1 MKKYLLS
8 TLADG
13 ICVVLLSVCPILCY
27 ASAFSV
33 KLEASV
39 LIMAAVLFSIVFSL
53 LSAFVK
59 NNLKY
64 ALCMTVIAFVAFLV
78 FVFANERIFA
88 QANYAINKLLELYS
102 VYLPVYSNIKFASYI
117 ANDATGFF
125 VLLSL
130 ILNGLF
136 SFLISRIKSIKIAG
150 LLSIA
155 LLVPCFVLVNTLPD
169 LVPLL
174 IIFTVLFALY
184 FSSQTRQL
192 NYAHSGVITAV
203 CAVILAVLITVLA
216 VINPVANY
224 ERPKWQDNMLNTVQ
238 TLTGMKT
245 YNGSGKISSAL
256 AEVGNSLEPE
266 VDFSNAG
273 ALTQTGKKVMTVTS
287 STDGRI
293 YLKSMAY
300 ANYENNKWS
309 VLTDEQADN
318 YPQDYQSFIM
328 TIMTQYFEEAETVT
342 IDTVN
347 KENVIYTPYYLNYIN
362 NNFSPVCD
370 VFIANTDKATNYT
383 MFVIPYS
390 EENINDFSR
399 IEISGTSKYD
409 DFAQCYL
416 SLPNDTKQAMLEIA
430 ERNNI
435 KDLSK
440 SDISQTVAAVKDFVS
455 HSASYSL
462 NTQKVP
468 DGRDVA
474 EWFLNDAETGYCMHF
489 ANATAVMLRA
499 LGVPA
504 RYVTGYCANVVDG
517 KATVTSDNAHAWVE
531 YFDERIG
538 WIPLDATSS
547 DFVVVQATESI
558 QPTTQ
563 AQTTS
568 PTVQPTTQA
577 QNTKPVKTEVKA
589 KISTPAIIVIIIL
602 LIITLAIL
610 RIILIRYYRKYSFTH
625 KDYKSRVICIYR
637 YLNKLS
643 VHAKVRIPK
652 KIENICTK
660 AKFSTHNISDEE
672 YKIVLNYVLKFRNKT
687 IGKMPIVKKLYCI
700 IILGI

>member
-13 ICVVLLSVCPILCY
+13 ICVLLLSVCPILCY

-33 KLEASV
+33 KFEASV

-102 VYLPVYSNIKFASYI
+102 VYLSVYSNIKFASYV

-150 LLSIA
+150 LLSIV

-216 VINPVANY
+216 VINPVADY

-256 AEVGNSLEPE
+256 AEVGNNVSSE

-273 ALTQTGKKVMTVTS
+273 ALKQTGTKVMTVV
-287 STDGRI
+287 TDLNGRI
-293 YLKSMAY
+293 YLKGMSY

-309 VLTDEQADN
+309 VLTDEQAND
-318 YPQDYQSFIM
+318 YPQDFQAFIM
-328 TIMTQYFEEAETVT
+328 TANYQERSTVT

-347 KENVIYTPYYLNYIN
+347 KESIVYTPYYLASIN
-362 NNFSPVCD
+362 DTFSPVCD
-370 VFIANTDKATNYT
+370 VLVSNSDKTTNYS
-383 MFVIPYS
+383 MSVMPFSESELDNFSIDFSSQVYDYDNFVKNYYLKLPYDTKLAMLKIA
-390 EENINDFSR
+390 EENNLTGVS
-399 IEISGTSKYD
+399 T
-409 DFAQCYL
+409 Q
-416 SLPNDTKQAMLEIA
+416 
-430 ERNNI
+430 NI
-435 KDLSK
+435 P
-440 SDISQTVAAVKDFVS
+440 QAVKQFVS

-489 ANATAVMLRA
+489 ANAAAVMLRA

-504 RYVTGYCANVVDG
+504 RYVTGYCADVVDG
-517 KATVTSDNAHAWVE
+517 KAIVTSDNAHAWVE
-531 YFDERIG
+531 YYDSSIG

-547 DFVVVQATESI
+547 DFEVPQATESV
-558 QPTTQ
+558 QTTTQ

-577 QNTKPVKTEVKA
+577 QTTKPVKTEVKA
-589 KISTPAIIVIIIL
+589 KLSTPAIIVIIIL
-602 LIITLAIL
+602 LIIALEIL

-643 VHAKVRIPK
+643 VHSKVRIPK

-672 YKIVLNYVLKFRNKT
+672 YKIVLNYVLTFRNKT

>member
-13 ICVVLLSVCPILCY
+13 ICVLLLSVCPILCY

-33 KLEASV
+33 KFEASV

-192 NYAHSGVITAV
+192 NYAHSGVITAG

-238 TLTGMKT
+238 ALTGMKT

-256 AEVGNSLEPE
+256 AEVGNNVSSE

-300 ANYENNKWS
+300 ANYEKNKWS

-390 EENINDFSR
+390 DENINDFSR

-547 DFVVVQATESI
+547 DFEVPQATESV
-558 QPTTQ
+558 QTTTQ

-602 LIITLAIL
+602 LIIALEIL
-610 RIILIRYYRKYSFTH
+610 RIIFIRYYRKYSFTH

-643 VHAKVRIPK
+643 VHSKIRIPK

-672 YKIVLNYVLKFRNKT
+672 YKIVLNYVLTFRNKT

>member
-102 VYLPVYSNIKFASYI
+102 VYLSVYSNIKFASYI

-136 SFLISRIKSIKIAG
+136 SFLISRIKSIKIVG

-216 VINPVANY
+216 VINPVADY

-256 AEVGNSLEPE
+256 AEVGNNVSSE

-547 DFVVVQATESI
+547 DFEVPQATESI

-589 KISTPAIIVIIIL
+589 KISTPAIIVMIIL
-602 LIITLAIL
+602 LIIALAIL

-672 YKIVLNYVLKFRNKT
+672 YKIVLNYVLTFRNKT

>member
-33 KLEASV
+33 KFEAPV

-102 VYLPVYSNIKFASYI
+102 VYLSVYSNIKFASYI

-216 VINPVANY
+216 VINPVADY

-256 AEVGNSLEPE
+256 AEVGNNVSSE

-273 ALTQTGKKVMTVTS
+273 ALKQTGTKVMTVV
-287 STDGRI
+287 TDLNGRI
-293 YLKSMAY
+293 YLKGMSY

-309 VLTDEQADN
+309 VLTDEQAND
-318 YPQDYQSFIM
+318 YPQDFQAFIM
-328 TIMTQYFEEAETVT
+328 TANYQERSTVT

-347 KENVIYTPYYLNYIN
+347 KESIVYTPYYLASIN
-362 NNFSPVCD
+362 DTFSPVCD
-370 VFIANTDKATNYT
+370 VLVSNSDKATNYS
-383 MFVIPYS
+383 MSVMPFSESELDNFSMDFSSQVYDYDNFVKSYYLKLPYDTKLAMLKIA
-390 EENINDFSR
+390 EENNLTGVS
-399 IEISGTSKYD
+399 T
-409 DFAQCYL
+409 Q
-416 SLPNDTKQAMLEIA
+416 
-430 ERNNI
+430 NI
-435 KDLSK
+435 P
-440 SDISQTVAAVKDFVS
+440 QAVKQFVS

-489 ANATAVMLRA
+489 ANAAAVMLRA

-504 RYVTGYCANVVDG
+504 RYVTGYCADVVDG
-517 KATVTSDNAHAWVE
+517 KAIVTSDNAHAWVE
-531 YFDERIG
+531 YYDSSIG

-577 QNTKPVKTEVKA
+577 QTTKPVKTEVKA

-602 LIITLAIL
+602 LIIALEIL

-643 VHAKVRIPK
+643 VHSKVRIPK

-672 YKIVLNYVLKFRNKT
+672 YKIVLNYVLTFRNKT

>member
-33 KLEASV
+33 KLEVSV

-78 FVFANERIFA
+78 FVFANEHIFA
-88 QANYAINKLLELYS
+88 QANYAINKLLEQYS
-102 VYLPVYSNIKFASYI
+102 VYLSVYSNIKFASYI

-150 LLSIA
+150 LLSIV

-192 NYAHSGVITAV
+192 NYAHSGVITAI

-216 VINPVANY
+216 VINPVADY

-256 AEVGNSLEPE
+256 AEVGNNVSSE

-273 ALTQTGKKVMTVTS
+273 ALKQTGTKVMTVV
-287 STDGRI
+287 TDLNGRI
-293 YLKSMAY
+293 YLKGMSY

-309 VLTDEQADN
+309 VLTDEQAND
-318 YPQDYQSFIM
+318 YPQDFQAFIM
-328 TIMTQYFEEAETVT
+328 TANYQERSTVT

-347 KENVIYTPYYLNYIN
+347 KESIVYTPYYLASIN
-362 NNFSPVCD
+362 DTFSPVCD
-370 VFIANTDKATNYT
+370 VLVSNSDKATNYS
-383 MFVIPYS
+383 MSVMPFSESELDNFSMDFSSLVYDYDNFVKSYYLKLPYDTKLAMLKIA
-390 EENINDFSR
+390 EENNLTGVS
-399 IEISGTSKYD
+399 T
-409 DFAQCYL
+409 Q
-416 SLPNDTKQAMLEIA
+416 
-430 ERNNI
+430 NI
-435 KDLSK
+435 P
-440 SDISQTVAAVKDFVS
+440 QAVKQFVS

-489 ANATAVMLRA
+489 ANAAAVMLRA

-504 RYVTGYCANVVDG
+504 RYVTGYCADVVDG
-517 KATVTSDNAHAWVE
+517 KAIVTSDNAHAWVE
-531 YFDERIG
+531 YYDSSIG

-547 DFVVVQATESI
+547 DFEVPQATESV
-558 QPTTQ
+558 QTTTQ

-577 QNTKPVKTEVKA
+577 QTTKPVKTEVKA

-602 LIITLAIL
+602 LIIALAIL

-643 VHAKVRIPK
+643 VHSKVRIPK

-660 AKFSTHNISDEE
+660 AKFSAHNISDEE
-672 YKIVLNYVLKFRNKT
+672 YKIVLNYVLTFRNKT

>member
-33 KLEASV
+33 KLESSV

-59 NNLKY
+59 SNLKY

-78 FVFANERIFA
+78 FVFANESIFA
-88 QANYAINKLLELYS
+88 QANYAINKLLEQYS
-102 VYLPVYSNIKFASYI
+102 VYLSVYSNIKFASYI

-216 VINPVANY
+216 VINPVADY

-256 AEVGNSLEPE
+256 AEVGNNVSSE

-273 ALTQTGKKVMTVTS
+273 ALKQTGTKVMTVV
-287 STDGRI
+287 TDLNGRI
-293 YLKSMAY
+293 YLKGMSY

-309 VLTDEQADN
+309 VLTDEQAND
-318 YPQDYQSFIM
+318 YPQDFQAFIM
-328 TIMTQYFEEAETVT
+328 TANYQERSTVT

-347 KENVIYTPYYLNYIN
+347 KESIVYTPYYLASIN
-362 NNFSPVCD
+362 DTFSPVCD
-370 VFIANTDKATNYT
+370 VLVSNSDKTTNYS
-383 MFVIPYS
+383 MSVMPFSESELDNFSMDFSSQVYDYDNFVKSYYLKLPYDTKLAMLKIA
-390 EENINDFSR
+390 EENNLTGVS
-399 IEISGTSKYD
+399 T
-409 DFAQCYL
+409 Q
-416 SLPNDTKQAMLEIA
+416 
-430 ERNNI
+430 NI
-435 KDLSK
+435 P
-440 SDISQTVAAVKDFVS
+440 QAVKQFVS

-489 ANATAVMLRA
+489 ANAAAVMLRA

-504 RYVTGYCANVVDG
+504 RYVTGYCADVVDG
-517 KATVTSDNAHAWVE
+517 KAIVTSDNAHAWVE
-531 YFDERIG
+531 YYDSSIG

-589 KISTPAIIVIIIL
+589 KISTPAIVVIIIL
-602 LIITLAIL
+602 LIIALAIL

-625 KDYKSRVICIYR
+625 NDYKSRVICIYR

-643 VHAKVRIPK
+643 VHSKVRIPK

-660 AKFSTHNISDEE
+660 AKFSTHNISDKE
-672 YKIVLNYVLKFRNKT
+672 YKIVLNYVLTFRNKT

>member
-88 QANYAINKLLELYS
+88 QANYAINKLLEQYS
-102 VYLPVYSNIKFASYI
+102 VYLSVYSNIKFASYI
-117 ANDATGFF
+117 ANNATGFF

-216 VINPVANY
+216 VINPVADY

-256 AEVGNSLEPE
+256 AEAGNNVSSE

-273 ALTQTGKKVMTVTS
+273 ALKQTGTKVMTVV
-287 STDGRI
+287 TDLNGRI
-293 YLKSMAY
+293 YLKGMSY

-309 VLTDEQADN
+309 VLTDEQAND
-318 YPQDYQSFIM
+318 YPQDFQAFIM
-328 TIMTQYFEEAETVT
+328 TANYQERSTVT

-347 KENVIYTPYYLNYIN
+347 KESIVYTPYYLASIN
-362 NNFSPVCD
+362 DTFSPVCD
-370 VFIANTDKATNYT
+370 VLVSNSDKATNYS
-383 MFVIPYS
+383 MSVMPFSESELDNFSMDFSSQVYDYDNFVKSYYLKLPYDTKLAMLKIA
-390 EENINDFSR
+390 EENNLTG
-399 IEISGTSKYD
+399 IST
-409 DFAQCYL
+409 Q
-416 SLPNDTKQAMLEIA
+416 
-430 ERNNI
+430 NI
-435 KDLSK
+435 P
-440 SDISQTVAAVKDFVS
+440 QAVKQFVS

-489 ANATAVMLRA
+489 ANAAAVMLRA

-504 RYVTGYCANVVDG
+504 RYVTGYCADVVDG
-517 KATVTSDNAHAWVE
+517 KAIVTSDNAHAWVE
-531 YFDERIG
+531 YYDSSIG

-547 DFVVVQATESI
+547 DFEVPQATESV
-558 QPTTQ
+558 QTTTQ

-577 QNTKPVKTEVKA
+577 QTTKPVKTEVKA

-602 LIITLAIL
+602 LIIALAIL

-643 VHAKVRIPK
+643 VHSKVRIPK

-660 AKFSTHNISDEE
+660 AKFSTHNISDGE
-672 YKIVLNYVLKFRNKT
+672 YKIVLNYVLTFRNKT

>member
-203 CAVILAVLITVLA
+203 YAIILAVLITVLA
-216 VINPVANY
+216 VINPVADY

-256 AEVGNSLEPE
+256 AEAGNNVSSE

-273 ALTQTGKKVMTVTS
+273 ALKQTGTKVMTVV
-287 STDGRI
+287 TDLNGRI
-293 YLKSMAY
+293 YLKGMSY

-309 VLTDEQADN
+309 VLTDEQAND
-318 YPQDYQSFIM
+318 YPQDFQAFIM
-328 TIMTQYFEEAETVT
+328 TANYQERSTVT

-347 KENVIYTPYYLNYIN
+347 KESIVYTPYYLASIN
-362 NNFSPVCD
+362 DTFSPVCD
-370 VFIANTDKATNYT
+370 VLVSNSDKATNYS
-383 MFVIPYS
+383 MSVMPYS
-390 EENINDFSR
+390 ESELDNFSMDFS
-399 IEISGTSKYD
+399 SQVYD
-409 DFAQCYL
+409 YDNFVKSYYL
-416 SLPNDTKQAMLEIA
+416 KLPYDTKLAMLKIA
-430 ERNNI
+430 EENNLTGVSTQNI
-435 KDLSK
+435 P
-440 SDISQTVAAVKDFVS
+440 QAVKQFVS

-489 ANATAVMLRA
+489 ANAAAVMLRA

-504 RYVTGYCANVVDG
+504 RYVTGYCADVVDG
-517 KATVTSDNAHAWVE
+517 KAIVTSDNAHAWVE
-531 YFDERIG
+531 YYDSSIG

-577 QNTKPVKTEVKA
+577 QTTKPVKTEVKA

-602 LIITLAIL
+602 LIIALAIL

-643 VHAKVRIPK
+643 VHSKVRIPK

-660 AKFSTHNISDEE
+660 AKFSTRNISDEE
-672 YKIVLNYVLKFRNKT
+672 YKIVLNYVLTFRNKT
-687 IGKMPIVKKLYCI
+687 IGKMPIIKKLYCI

>member
-192 NYAHSGVITAV
+192 NYTHSGVITAV

-256 AEVGNSLEPE
+256 AEVGNNVSSE

-273 ALTQTGKKVMTVTS
+273 ALKQTGTKVMTVV
-287 STDGRI
+287 TDLNGRI
-293 YLKSMAY
+293 YLKGMSY

-309 VLTDEQADN
+309 VLTDEQAND
-318 YPQDYQSFIM
+318 YPQDFQAFIM
-328 TIMTQYFEEAETVT
+328 TANYQERSTVT

-347 KENVIYTPYYLNYIN
+347 KESIVYTPYYLASIN
-362 NNFSPVCD
+362 DTFSPVCD
-370 VFIANTDKATNYT
+370 VLVSNSDKATNYS
-383 MFVIPYS
+383 MSVMPYS
-390 EENINDFSR
+390 ESELDNFSMDFS
-399 IEISGTSKYD
+399 SQVYD
-409 DFAQCYL
+409 YDNFVKNYYL
-416 SLPNDTKQAMLEIA
+416 KLPYDTKLAMLKIA
-430 ERNNI
+430 EENNLTGVSTQNI
-435 KDLSK
+435 P
-440 SDISQTVAAVKDFVS
+440 QAVKQFVS

-489 ANATAVMLRA
+489 ANAAAVMLRA

-504 RYVTGYCANVVDG
+504 RYVTGYCADVVDG
-517 KATVTSDNAHAWVE
+517 KAIVTSDNAHAWVE
-531 YFDERIG
+531 YYDSSIG

-602 LIITLAIL
+602 LIIALEIL
-610 RIILIRYYRKYSFTH
+610 RIIFIRYYRKYSFTH

-643 VHAKVRIPK
+643 VHSKVRIPK

-672 YKIVLNYVLKFRNKT
+672 YKIVLNYVLTFRNKT

>member
-39 LIMAAVLFSIVFSL
+39 LIMAAVLFSMVFSL

-102 VYLPVYSNIKFASYI
+102 VYLSVYSNIKFASYI

-216 VINPVANY
+216 VINPVADY

-256 AEVGNSLEPE
+256 AEVGNNVSSE

-273 ALTQTGKKVMTVTS
+273 ALKQTGTKVMTVV
-287 STDGRI
+287 TDLNGRI
-293 YLKSMAY
+293 YLKGMSY

-309 VLTDEQADN
+309 VLTDEQAND
-318 YPQDYQSFIM
+318 YPQDFQAFIM
-328 TIMTQYFEEAETVT
+328 TANYQERSTVT

-347 KENVIYTPYYLNYIN
+347 KESIVYTPYYLASIN
-362 NNFSPVCD
+362 DTFSPVCD
-370 VFIANTDKATNYT
+370 VLVSNSDKATNYS
-383 MFVIPYS
+383 MSVMPFSESELDNFSMDFSSLVYDYDNFVKSYYLKLPYDTKLAMLKIA
-390 EENINDFSR
+390 EENNLTGVS
-399 IEISGTSKYD
+399 T
-409 DFAQCYL
+409 Q
-416 SLPNDTKQAMLEIA
+416 
-430 ERNNI
+430 NI
-435 KDLSK
+435 P
-440 SDISQTVAAVKDFVS
+440 QAVKQFVS

-489 ANATAVMLRA
+489 ANAAAVMLRA

-504 RYVTGYCANVVDG
+504 RYVTGYCADVVDG
-517 KATVTSDNAHAWVE
+517 KAIVTSDNAHAWVE
-531 YFDERIG
+531 YYDSSIG

-563 AQTTS
+563 SQTTS

-602 LIITLAIL
+602 LIIALEIL

-643 VHAKVRIPK
+643 VHSKVRIPK

-672 YKIVLNYVLKFRNKT
+672 YKIVLNYVLTFRNKT
-687 IGKMPIVKKLYCI
+687 IGKMPILKKIYAL
-700 IILGI
+700 IILGL

>member
-78 FVFANERIFA
+78 FVFANESIFA

-102 VYLPVYSNIKFASYI
+102 VYLSVYSNIKFASYI
-117 ANDATGFF
+117 ANNATGFF

-216 VINPVANY
+216 VINPVADY

-256 AEVGNSLEPE
+256 AEVGNNVSSE

-309 VLTDEQADN
+309 VLTDEQAND
-318 YPQDYQSFIM
+318 YPQDFQAFIM
-328 TIMTQYFEEAETVT
+328 TANYQERSTVT

-347 KENVIYTPYYLNYIN
+347 KESIVYTPYYLASIN
-362 NNFSPVCD
+362 DTFSPVCD
-370 VFIANTDKATNYT
+370 VLVSNSDKATNYS
-383 MFVIPYS
+383 MSVMPFSESELDNFSMDFSSQVYDYDNFVKNYYLKLPYDTKLAMLKIA
-390 EENINDFSR
+390 EENNLTGVS
-399 IEISGTSKYD
+399 T
-409 DFAQCYL
+409 Q
-416 SLPNDTKQAMLEIA
+416 
-430 ERNNI
+430 NI
-435 KDLSK
+435 P
-440 SDISQTVAAVKDFVS
+440 QAVKQFVS

-489 ANATAVMLRA
+489 ANAAAVMLRA

-547 DFVVVQATESI
+547 DFEVPQATESV
-558 QPTTQ
+558 QTTTQ

-602 LIITLAIL
+602 LIIALAIL

-643 VHAKVRIPK
+643 VHAKVKIPK

-672 YKIVLNYVLKFRNKT
+672 YKIVLNYVLTFRNKT

>member
-59 NNLKY
+59 SNLKY

-78 FVFANERIFA
+78 FVFANEHIFA

-102 VYLPVYSNIKFASYI
+102 VYLSVYSNIKFASYI
-117 ANDATGFF
+117 ANNATGFF

-216 VINPVANY
+216 VINPVADY
-224 ERPKWQDNMLNTVQ
+224 ERPKWQDNMLNAVQ

-256 AEVGNSLEPE
+256 AEVGNNVSSE

-504 RYVTGYCANVVDG
+504 KYVTGYCANVVDG

-547 DFVVVQATESI
+547 DFEVPQATESV
-558 QPTTQ
+558 QTTTQ

-602 LIITLAIL
+602 LIIALAIL
-610 RIILIRYYRKYSFTH
+610 RIIFIRYYRKYSFTN

-643 VHAKVRIPK
+643 VHSKVRIPK

-660 AKFSTHNISDEE
+660 AKFSPHNISDEE
-672 YKIVLNYVLKFRNKT
+672 YKIVLNYVLTFRNKT

>member
-78 FVFANERIFA
+78 FVFANESIFA

-102 VYLPVYSNIKFASYI
+102 VYLSVYSNIKFASYI

-256 AEVGNSLEPE
+256 AEVGNNVSSE

-309 VLTDEQADN
+309 VLTDEQAND
-318 YPQDYQSFIM
+318 YPQDFQAFIM
-328 TIMTQYFEEAETVT
+328 TANYQERSTVT

-347 KENVIYTPYYLNYIN
+347 KESIVYTPYYLASIN
-362 NNFSPVCD
+362 DTFSPVCD
-370 VFIANTDKATNYT
+370 VLVSNSDKATNYS
-383 MFVIPYS
+383 MSVMPYS
-390 EENINDFSR
+390 ESELDNFSMAF
-399 IEISGTSKYD
+399 SSPVYD
-409 DFAQCYL
+409 YDNFVKSYYL
-416 SLPNDTKQAMLEIA
+416 KLPYDTKLAMLKIA
-430 ERNNI
+430 EENNLTGVSTQNI
-435 KDLSK
+435 P
-440 SDISQTVAAVKDFVS
+440 QAVKQFVS

-489 ANATAVMLRA
+489 ANAAAVMLRA

-547 DFVVVQATESI
+547 DFEVPQATESI

-602 LIITLAIL
+602 LIIALAIL

-672 YKIVLNYVLKFRNKT
+672 YKIVLNYVLTFRNKT

>member
-13 ICVVLLSVCPILCY
+13 ICAFLLSVCPILCY

-78 FVFANERIFA
+78 FVFANEHIFA
-88 QANYAINKLLELYS
+88 QANYAINKLLEQYS
-102 VYLPVYSNIKFASYI
+102 VYLSVYSNIKFASYI
-117 ANDATGFF
+117 ANNATGFF

-192 NYAHSGVITAV
+192 SYAHSGVITAV

-216 VINPVANY
+216 VINPVADY

-256 AEVGNSLEPE
+256 AEVGNNVSSE

-273 ALTQTGKKVMTVTS
+273 ALKQTGTKVMTVV
-287 STDGRI
+287 TDLNGRI
-293 YLKSMAY
+293 YLKGMSY

-309 VLTDEQADN
+309 VLTDEQAND
-318 YPQDYQSFIM
+318 YPQDFQAFIM
-328 TIMTQYFEEAETVT
+328 TANYQERSTVT

-347 KENVIYTPYYLNYIN
+347 KESIVYTPYYLASIN
-362 NNFSPVCD
+362 DTFSPVCD
-370 VFIANTDKATNYT
+370 VLVSNSDKATNYS
-383 MFVIPYS
+383 MSVMPYS
-390 EENINDFSR
+390 ESELDNFSMDFS
-399 IEISGTSKYD
+399 SPVYD
-409 DFAQCYL
+409 YDNFVKNYYL
-416 SLPNDTKQAMLEIA
+416 KLPYDTKLAMLKIA
-430 ERNNI
+430 EENNLTGVSTQNI
-435 KDLSK
+435 P
-440 SDISQTVAAVKDFVS
+440 QAVKQFVS

-489 ANATAVMLRA
+489 ANAAAVMLRA

-504 RYVTGYCANVVDG
+504 RYVTGYCADVVDG
-517 KATVTSDNAHAWVE
+517 KAIVTSDNAHAWVE
-531 YFDERIG
+531 YYDSSIG

-563 AQTTS
+563 SQTTS

-589 KISTPAIIVIIIL
+589 KISTPVVWLIIIIL
-602 LIITLAIL
+602 IIALAAI
-610 RIILIRYYRKYSFTH
+610 RIILIRILRKRSFTH
-625 KDYKSRVICIYR
+625 KNYKSRTICIYR
-637 YLNKLS
+637 YLSKISALANWKLPS
-643 VHAKVRIPK
+643 RIE
-652 KIENICTK
+652 KIGTK
-660 AKFSTHNISDEE
+660 ARYSNHNITKEE
-672 YKIVLNYVLKFRNKT
+672 YITIFNYVTVFRKGT
-687 IGKMPIVKKLYCI
+687 LRKMPILKKIYAL
-700 IILGI
+700 IILGL

>member
-33 KLEASV
+33 KLESSV

-59 NNLKY
+59 SNLKY

-102 VYLPVYSNIKFASYI
+102 VYLSVYSNIKFASYI

-216 VINPVANY
+216 VINPVADY

-256 AEVGNSLEPE
+256 AEVGNNVSSE

-273 ALTQTGKKVMTVTS
+273 ALKQTGTKVMTVTS

-362 NNFSPVCD
+362 NNFFACMRCVHSKHRQGNKLHYVCYT
-370 VFIANTDKATNYT
+370 VF
-383 MFVIPYS
+383 
-390 EENINDFSR
+390 R
-399 IEISGTSKYD
+399 
-409 DFAQCYL
+409 
-416 SLPNDTKQAMLEIA
+416 
-430 ERNNI
+430 
-435 KDLSK
+435 
-440 SDISQTVAAVKDFVS
+440 
-455 HSASYSL
+455 
-462 NTQKVP
+462 
-468 DGRDVA
+468 
-474 EWFLNDAETGYCMHF
+474 
-489 ANATAVMLRA
+489 
-499 LGVPA
+499 
-504 RYVTGYCANVVDG
+504 
-517 KATVTSDNAHAWVE
+517 
-531 YFDERIG
+531 
-538 WIPLDATSS
+538 
-547 DFVVVQATESI
+547 
-558 QPTTQ
+558 
-563 AQTTS
+563 
-568 PTVQPTTQA
+568 
-577 QNTKPVKTEVKA
+577 
-589 KISTPAIIVIIIL
+589 
-602 LIITLAIL
+602 
-610 RIILIRYYRKYSFTH
+610 RKY
-625 KDYKSRVICIYR
+625 
-637 YLNKLS
+637 
-643 VHAKVRIPK
+643 
-652 KIENICTK
+652 
-660 AKFSTHNISDEE
+660 
-672 YKIVLNYVLKFRNKT
+672 
-687 IGKMPIVKKLYCI
+687 
-700 IILGI
+700 

>member
-33 KLEASV
+33 KLDSSV
-39 LIMAAVLFSIVFSL
+39 LIMAAVLFSMVFSL

-88 QANYAINKLLELYS
+88 QANYAINKLLEQYS
-102 VYLPVYSNIKFASYI
+102 VYLSVYSNIKFASYI

-216 VINPVANY
+216 VINPVADY
-224 ERPKWQDNMLNTVQ
+224 ERPKWQDSMLNTVQ

-256 AEVGNSLEPE
+256 AEVGNNVSSE

-273 ALTQTGKKVMTVTS
+273 ALKQTGTKVMTVV
-287 STDGRI
+287 TDLNGRI
-293 YLKSMAY
+293 YLKGMSY

-309 VLTDEQADN
+309 VLTDEQAND
-318 YPQDYQSFIM
+318 YPQDFQAFIM
-328 TIMTQYFEEAETVT
+328 TANYQERSTVT

-347 KENVIYTPYYLNYIN
+347 KESIVYTPYYLASIN
-362 NNFSPVCD
+362 DTFSPVCD
-370 VFIANTDKATNYT
+370 VLVSNSDKATNYS
-383 MFVIPYS
+383 MSVMPYS
-390 EENINDFSR
+390 ESELDNFSMDFS
-399 IEISGTSKYD
+399 SQVYD
-409 DFAQCYL
+409 YDNFVKNYYL
-416 SLPNDTKQAMLEIA
+416 KLPYDTKLAMLKIA
-430 ERNNI
+430 EENNLTGVSTQNI
-435 KDLSK
+435 P
-440 SDISQTVAAVKDFVS
+440 QAVKQFVS

-489 ANATAVMLRA
+489 ANAAAVMLRA

-504 RYVTGYCANVVDG
+504 RYVTGYCADVVDG
-517 KATVTSDNAHAWVE
+517 KAIVTSDNAHAWVE
-531 YFDERIG
+531 YYDSSIG

-577 QNTKPVKTEVKA
+577 QTTKPVKTEVKA

-602 LIITLAIL
+602 LIIALAIL

-625 KDYKSRVICIYR
+625 NDYKSRVICIYR

-643 VHAKVRIPK
+643 VHSKVRIPK

-672 YKIVLNYVLKFRNKT
+672 YKIVLNYVLTFRNKT

-700 IILGI
+700 IILCI

>member
-102 VYLPVYSNIKFASYI
+102 VYLSVYSNIKFASYI

-216 VINPVANY
+216 VINPVADY

-256 AEVGNSLEPE
+256 AEVGNNVSSE

-273 ALTQTGKKVMTVTS
+273 ALKQTGTKVMTVV
-287 STDGRI
+287 TDLNGRI
-293 YLKSMAY
+293 YLKGMSY

-309 VLTDEQADN
+309 VLTDEQAND
-318 YPQDYQSFIM
+318 YPQDFQAFIM
-328 TIMTQYFEEAETVT
+328 TANYQERSTVT

-347 KENVIYTPYYLNYIN
+347 KESIVYTPYYLASIN
-362 NNFSPVCD
+362 DTFSPVCD
-370 VFIANTDKATNYT
+370 VLVSNSDKATNYS
-383 MFVIPYS
+383 MSVMPYS
-390 EENINDFSR
+390 ESELDNFSMDFS
-399 IEISGTSKYD
+399 SQVYD
-409 DFAQCYL
+409 YDNFVKNYYL
-416 SLPNDTKQAMLEIA
+416 KLPYDTKLAMLKIA
-430 ERNNI
+430 EENNLTGVSTQNI
-435 KDLSK
+435 P
-440 SDISQTVAAVKDFVS
+440 QAVKQFVS
-455 HSASYSL
+455 QSASYSL

-489 ANATAVMLRA
+489 ANAAAVMLRA

-504 RYVTGYCANVVDG
+504 RYVTGYCADVVDG
-517 KATVTSDNAHAWVE
+517 KAIVTSDNAHAWVE
-531 YFDERIG
+531 YYDSSIG

-602 LIITLAIL
+602 LIIALEIL
-610 RIILIRYYRKYSFTH
+610 RIIFIRYYRKYSFTH

-643 VHAKVRIPK
+643 VHSKVRIPK

-672 YKIVLNYVLKFRNKT
+672 YKIVLNYVLTFRNKT

>member
-13 ICVVLLSVCPILCY
+13 ICVLLLSVCPILCY

-39 LIMAAVLFSIVFSL
+39 LIMAAVLFSMVFSL

-88 QANYAINKLLELYS
+88 QANYAINKLLEQYS
-102 VYLPVYSNIKFASYI
+102 VYLSVYSNIKFASYI

-125 VLLSL
+125 VLVSL

-216 VINPVANY
+216 VINPIADY

-256 AEVGNSLEPE
+256 AEVGNNVSSE

-273 ALTQTGKKVMTVTS
+273 ALKQTGTKVMTVV
-287 STDGRI
+287 TDLNGRI
-293 YLKSMAY
+293 YLKGMSY

-309 VLTDEQADN
+309 VLTDEQAND
-318 YPQDYQSFIM
+318 YPQDFQAFIM
-328 TIMTQYFEEAETVT
+328 TANYQERSTVT

-347 KENVIYTPYYLNYIN
+347 KESIVYTPYYLASIN
-362 NNFSPVCD
+362 DTFSPVCD
-370 VFIANTDKATNYT
+370 VLVSNSDKATNYS
-383 MFVIPYS
+383 MSVMPFSESELDNFSMDFSSLVYDYDNFVKSYYLKLPYDTKLAMLKIA
-390 EENINDFSR
+390 EENNLTGVS
-399 IEISGTSKYD
+399 T
-409 DFAQCYL
+409 Q
-416 SLPNDTKQAMLEIA
+416 
-430 ERNNI
+430 NI
-435 KDLSK
+435 P
-440 SDISQTVAAVKDFVS
+440 QAVKQFVS

-489 ANATAVMLRA
+489 ANAAAVMLRA

-504 RYVTGYCANVVDG
+504 RYVTGYCADVVDG
-517 KATVTSDNAHAWVE
+517 KAIVTSDNAHAWVE
-531 YFDERIG
+531 YYDSSIG

-547 DFVVVQATESI
+547 DFEVPQATESV
-558 QPTTQ
+558 QTTTQ

-577 QNTKPVKTEVKA
+577 QTTKPVKTEVKA

-602 LIITLAIL
+602 LIIALEIL
-610 RIILIRYYRKYSFTH
+610 RIIFIRYYRKYSFTH

-643 VHAKVRIPK
+643 VHSKVRIPK

-660 AKFSTHNISDEE
+660 AKFSTHSISDEE
-672 YKIVLNYVLKFRNKT
+672 YKIVLNYVLTFRNKT

>member
-88 QANYAINKLLELYS
+88 QANYAINKLLEQYS
-102 VYLPVYSNIKFASYI
+102 VYLSVYSNIKFASYI

-216 VINPVANY
+216 VINPVADY

-256 AEVGNSLEPE
+256 AEVGNNVSSE

-273 ALTQTGKKVMTVTS
+273 ALKQTGTKVMTVV
-287 STDGRI
+287 TDLNGRI
-293 YLKSMAY
+293 YLKGMSY

-309 VLTDEQADN
+309 VLTDEQAND
-318 YPQDYQSFIM
+318 YPQDFQAFIM
-328 TIMTQYFEEAETVT
+328 TANYQERSTVT

-347 KENVIYTPYYLNYIN
+347 KESIVYTPYYLASIN
-362 NNFSPVCD
+362 DTFSPVCD
-370 VFIANTDKATNYT
+370 VLVSNSDKATNYS
-383 MFVIPYS
+383 MSVMPYS
-390 EENINDFSR
+390 ESELDNFSMDFS
-399 IEISGTSKYD
+399 SQVYD
-409 DFAQCYL
+409 YDNFVKSYYL
-416 SLPNDTKQAMLEIA
+416 KLPYDTKLAMLKIA
-430 ERNNI
+430 EENNLTGVSTQNI
-435 KDLSK
+435 P
-440 SDISQTVAAVKDFVS
+440 QAVKQFVS

-474 EWFLNDAETGYCMHF
+474 EWFLNNAETGYCMHF
-489 ANATAVMLRA
+489 ANAAAVMLRA

-504 RYVTGYCANVVDG
+504 RYVTGYCADVVDG
-517 KATVTSDNAHAWVE
+517 KAIVTSDNAHAWVE
-531 YFDERIG
+531 YYDSSIG

-547 DFVVVQATESI
+547 DFEVPQATESV
-558 QPTTQ
+558 QTTTQ

-577 QNTKPVKTEVKA
+577 QTTKPVKTEVKA

-602 LIITLAIL
+602 LIIALEIL
-610 RIILIRYYRKYSFTH
+610 RIIFIRYYRKYSFTH
-625 KDYKSRVICIYR
+625 NDYKSRVICIYR

-643 VHAKVRIPK
+643 VHSKVRIPK

-672 YKIVLNYVLKFRNKT
+672 YKIVLNYVLTFRNKT

-700 IILGI
+700 IILCI

>member
-13 ICVVLLSVCPILCY
+13 ICAVLLSVCPILCY

-59 NNLKY
+59 SNLKY

-78 FVFANERIFA
+78 FVFANEHIFA
-88 QANYAINKLLELYS
+88 QANYAINKLLEQYS
-102 VYLPVYSNIKFASYI
+102 VYLSVYSNIKFASYI
-117 ANDATGFF
+117 ANNATGFF

-203 CAVILAVLITVLA
+203 CAVILAVLITVSA
-216 VINPVANY
+216 VINPVADY

-256 AEVGNSLEPE
+256 AEAGNNVSSE

-273 ALTQTGKKVMTVTS
+273 ALKQTGTKVMTVV
-287 STDGRI
+287 TDLNGRI
-293 YLKSMAY
+293 YLKGMSY

-309 VLTDEQADN
+309 VLTDEQAND
-318 YPQDYQSFIM
+318 YPQDFQAFIM
-328 TIMTQYFEEAETVT
+328 TANYQERSTVT

-347 KENVIYTPYYLNYIN
+347 KESIVYTPYYLASIN
-362 NNFSPVCD
+362 DTFSPVCD
-370 VFIANTDKATNYT
+370 VLVSNSDKATNYS
-383 MFVIPYS
+383 MSIMPYS
-390 EENINDFSR
+390 ESELDNFSMDFS
-399 IEISGTSKYD
+399 SQVYD
-409 DFAQCYL
+409 YDNFVKNYYL
-416 SLPNDTKQAMLEIA
+416 KLPYDTKLAMLKIA
-430 ERNNI
+430 EENNLTGVSTQNI
-435 KDLSK
+435 P
-440 SDISQTVAAVKDFVS
+440 QAVKQFVS

-489 ANATAVMLRA
+489 ANAAAVMLRA

-504 RYVTGYCANVVDG
+504 RYVTGYCADVVDG
-517 KATVTSDNAHAWVE
+517 KAIVTSDNAHAWVE
-531 YFDERIG
+531 YYDSSIG

-547 DFVVVQATESI
+547 DFEVPQATESV
-558 QPTTQ
+558 QTTTQ

-602 LIITLAIL
+602 LIIALAIL
-610 RIILIRYYRKYSFTH
+610 RIIFIRYYRKYSFTH

-643 VHAKVRIPK
+643 VHSKIRIPK

-660 AKFSTHNISDEE
+660 AKFSTHNISDKE
-672 YKIVLNYVLKFRNKT
+672 YKIVLNYVLTFRNKT

>member
-33 KLEASV
+33 KLEVSV

-78 FVFANERIFA
+78 FVFANEHIFA
-88 QANYAINKLLELYS
+88 QANYAINKLLEQYS
-102 VYLPVYSNIKFASYI
+102 VYLSVYSNIKFASYI

-125 VLLSL
+125 VLVSL

-203 CAVILAVLITVLA
+203 YAVILAVLITVLA
-216 VINPVANY
+216 VINPIADY

-256 AEVGNSLEPE
+256 AEVGNNVSSE

-273 ALTQTGKKVMTVTS
+273 ALKQTGTKVMTVV
-287 STDGRI
+287 TDLNGRI
-293 YLKSMAY
+293 YLKGMSY

-309 VLTDEQADN
+309 VLTDEQAND
-318 YPQDYQSFIM
+318 YPQDFQAFIM
-328 TIMTQYFEEAETVT
+328 TANYQERSTVT

-347 KENVIYTPYYLNYIN
+347 KESIVYTPYYLASIN
-362 NNFSPVCD
+362 DTFSPVCD
-370 VFIANTDKATNYT
+370 VLVSNSDKATNYS
-383 MFVIPYS
+383 MSVMPFSESELDNFSIDFSSQVYDYDNFVKSYYLKLPYDTKLAMLKIA
-390 EENINDFSR
+390 EENNLTGVS
-399 IEISGTSKYD
+399 T
-409 DFAQCYL
+409 Q
-416 SLPNDTKQAMLEIA
+416 
-430 ERNNI
+430 NI
-435 KDLSK
+435 P
-440 SDISQTVAAVKDFVS
+440 QAVKQFVS

-489 ANATAVMLRA
+489 ANAAAVMLRA

-504 RYVTGYCANVVDG
+504 RYVTGYCADVVDG
-517 KATVTSDNAHAWVE
+517 KAIVTSDNAHAWVE
-531 YFDERIG
+531 YYDSSIG

-547 DFVVVQATESI
+547 DFEVPQATESV
-558 QPTTQ
+558 QTTTQ

-577 QNTKPVKTEVKA
+577 QTTKPVKTEVKA

-602 LIITLAIL
+602 LIIALEIL

-643 VHAKVRIPK
+643 VHSKVRIPK

-672 YKIVLNYVLKFRNKT
+672 YKIVLNYVLTFRNKT

>member
-1 MKKYLLS
+1 MKNYLFS

-33 KLEASV
+33 KLEVSV

-102 VYLPVYSNIKFASYI
+102 VYLSVYSNIKFASYI

-216 VINPVANY
+216 VINPVADY

-238 TLTGMKT
+238 TITGMKT

-256 AEVGNSLEPE
+256 AEVGNNVSSE

-273 ALTQTGKKVMTVTS
+273 ALKQTGTKVMTVV
-287 STDGRI
+287 TDLNGRI
-293 YLKSMAY
+293 YLKGMSY

-309 VLTDEQADN
+309 VLTDEQAND
-318 YPQDYQSFIM
+318 YPQDFQAFIM
-328 TIMTQYFEEAETVT
+328 TANNQERSTVT

-347 KENVIYTPYYLNYIN
+347 KESIVYTPYYLASIN
-362 NNFSPVCD
+362 DTFSPVCD
-370 VFIANTDKATNYT
+370 VLVSNSDKATNYS
-383 MFVIPYS
+383 MSVMPYS
-390 EENINDFSR
+390 ESELDNFSMVL
-399 IEISGTSKYD
+399 SSPVYD
-409 DFAQCYL
+409 YDNFVKSNYL
-416 SLPNDTKQAMLEIA
+416 KLPYNTKLAMLKIA
-430 ERNNI
+430 EENNLTDVSTQNI
-435 KDLSK
+435 P
-440 SDISQTVAAVKDFVS
+440 QAVKQFVS

-489 ANATAVMLRA
+489 ANAAAVMLRA

-547 DFVVVQATESI
+547 DFEVPQATESV
-558 QPTTQ
+558 QTTTQ

-602 LIITLAIL
+602 LIIALAIL

-643 VHAKVRIPK
+643 VHSKVRIPK

-672 YKIVLNYVLKFRNKT
+672 YKIVLNYVLTFRNKT

>member
-192 NYAHSGVITAV
+192 NYTHSGVITAV

-256 AEVGNSLEPE
+256 AEVGNNVSSE

-273 ALTQTGKKVMTVTS
+273 ALKQTGTKVMTVV
-287 STDGRI
+287 TDLNGRI
-293 YLKSMAY
+293 YLKGMSY

-309 VLTDEQADN
+309 VLTDEQAND
-318 YPQDYQSFIM
+318 YPQDFQAFIM
-328 TIMTQYFEEAETVT
+328 TANYQERSTVT

-347 KENVIYTPYYLNYIN
+347 KESIVYTPYYLASIN
-362 NNFSPVCD
+362 DTFSPVCD
-370 VFIANTDKATNYT
+370 VLVSNSDKATNYS
-383 MFVIPYS
+383 MSVMPYS
-390 EENINDFSR
+390 ESELDNFSMDFS
-399 IEISGTSKYD
+399 SQVYD
-409 DFAQCYL
+409 YDNFVKNYYL
-416 SLPNDTKQAMLEIA
+416 KLPYDTKLAMLKIA
-430 ERNNI
+430 EENNLTGVSTQNI
-435 KDLSK
+435 P
-440 SDISQTVAAVKDFVS
+440 QAVKQFVS

-489 ANATAVMLRA
+489 ANAAAVMLRA

-504 RYVTGYCANVVDG
+504 RYVTGYCADVVDG
-517 KATVTSDNAHAWVE
+517 KAIVTSDNAHAWVE
-531 YFDERIG
+531 YYDSSIG

-577 QNTKPVKTEVKA
+577 QNTKPVKAEVKA

-602 LIITLAIL
+602 LIIALEIL

-643 VHAKVRIPK
+643 VHSKVRIPK

-672 YKIVLNYVLKFRNKT
+672 YKIVLNYVLTFRNKT
-687 IGKMPIVKKLYCI
+687 IGKMPIIKNLYCI

>member
-59 NNLKY
+59 SNLKY

-78 FVFANERIFA
+78 FIFANERIFA

-102 VYLPVYSNIKFASYI
+102 VYLSVYSNIKFASYI

-216 VINPVANY
+216 VINPVADY

-256 AEVGNSLEPE
+256 AEVGNNVSSE

-273 ALTQTGKKVMTVTS
+273 ALKQTGTKVMTVV
-287 STDGRI
+287 TDLNGRI
-293 YLKSMAY
+293 YLKGMSY

-309 VLTDEQADN
+309 VLTDEQAND
-318 YPQDYQSFIM
+318 YPQDFQAFIM
-328 TIMTQYFEEAETVT
+328 TGNYQERSTVT

-347 KENVIYTPYYLNYIN
+347 KESIVYTPYYLASIN
-362 NNFSPVCD
+362 DTFSPVCD
-370 VFIANTDKATNYT
+370 VLVSNSDKATNYS
-383 MFVIPYS
+383 MSVMPYS
-390 EENINDFSR
+390 ESELDNFSMAF
-399 IEISGTSKYD
+399 SSPVYD
-409 DFAQCYL
+409 YDNFVKSYYL
-416 SLPNDTKQAMLEIA
+416 KLPYDTKLAMLKIA
-430 ERNNI
+430 EENNLTGVSTQNI
-435 KDLSK
+435 P
-440 SDISQTVAAVKDFVS
+440 QAVKQFVS

-489 ANATAVMLRA
+489 ANAAAVMLRA

-504 RYVTGYCANVVDG
+504 RYVTGYCADVVDG
-517 KATVTSDNAHAWVE
+517 KAIVTSDNAHAWVE

-547 DFVVVQATESI
+547 DFEVPQATESV
-558 QPTTQ
+558 QTTTQ

-577 QNTKPVKTEVKA
+577 QTAKPVKTEVKA

-602 LIITLAIL
+602 LIIALAIL

-643 VHAKVRIPK
+643 VHSKVKIPK

-672 YKIVLNYVLKFRNKT
+672 YKIVLNYVLTFRNKT

>member
-78 FVFANERIFA
+78 FVFANESIFA

-102 VYLPVYSNIKFASYI
+102 VYLSVYSNIKFASYI
-117 ANDATGFF
+117 ANNATGFF

-216 VINPVANY
+216 VINPVADY

-256 AEVGNSLEPE
+256 AEVGNNVSSE

-273 ALTQTGKKVMTVTS
+273 ALKQTGTKVMTVV
-287 STDGRI
+287 TDLNGRI
-293 YLKSMAY
+293 YLKGMSY

-309 VLTDEQADN
+309 VLTDEQAND
-318 YPQDYQSFIM
+318 YPQDFQAFIM
-328 TIMTQYFEEAETVT
+328 TANYQERSTVT

-347 KENVIYTPYYLNYIN
+347 KESIVYTPYYLASIN
-362 NNFSPVCD
+362 DTFSPVCD
-370 VFIANTDKATNYT
+370 VLVSNSDKATNYS
-383 MFVIPYS
+383 MSVMPYS
-390 EENINDFSR
+390 ESELDNFSMAF
-399 IEISGTSKYD
+399 SSPVYD
-409 DFAQCYL
+409 YDNFVKSYYL
-416 SLPNDTKQAMLEIA
+416 KLPYDTKLAMLKIA
-430 ERNNI
+430 EENNLTGVSTQNI
-435 KDLSK
+435 P
-440 SDISQTVAAVKDFVS
+440 QAVKQFVS

-489 ANATAVMLRA
+489 ANAAAVMLRA

-504 RYVTGYCANVVDG
+504 RYVTGYCADVVDG
-517 KATVTSDNAHAWVE
+517 KAIVTSDNAHAWVE

-547 DFVVVQATESI
+547 DFEVPQATESV
-558 QPTTQ
+558 QTTTQ

-602 LIITLAIL
+602 LIIALAIL

-643 VHAKVRIPK
+643 VHSKVRIPK

-672 YKIVLNYVLKFRNKT
+672 YKIVLNYVLTFRNKT

>member
-13 ICVVLLSVCPILCY
+13 ICVLLLSVCPILCY

-33 KLEASV
+33 KLESSV

-88 QANYAINKLLELYS
+88 QANYAINKLLEQYS
-102 VYLPVYSNIKFASYI
+102 VYLSVYSNIKFASYI

-169 LVPLL
+169 PVPLL

-192 NYAHSGVITAV
+192 SYAHSGVITAV

-216 VINPVANY
+216 VINPVTDY

-238 TLTGMKT
+238 ALTGMKT

-256 AEVGNSLEPE
+256 AEVGNNVSSE

-273 ALTQTGKKVMTVTS
+273 ALKQTGTKVMTVV
-287 STDGRI
+287 TDLNGRI
-293 YLKSMAY
+293 YLKGMSY

-309 VLTDEQADN
+309 VLTDEQAND
-318 YPQDYQSFIM
+318 YPQDFQAFIM
-328 TIMTQYFEEAETVT
+328 TANYQERSTVT

-347 KENVIYTPYYLNYIN
+347 KESIVYTPYYLASIN
-362 NNFSPVCD
+362 DTFSPVCD
-370 VFIANTDKATNYT
+370 VLVSNSDKATNYS
-383 MFVIPYS
+383 MSVMPYS
-390 EENINDFSR
+390 ESELDNFSMDFS
-399 IEISGTSKYD
+399 SQVYD
-409 DFAQCYL
+409 YDNFVKSYYL
-416 SLPNDTKQAMLEIA
+416 KLPYDTKLAMLKIA
-430 ERNNI
+430 EENNLTGVSTQNI
-435 KDLSK
+435 P
-440 SDISQTVAAVKDFVS
+440 QAVKQFVS

-489 ANATAVMLRA
+489 ANAAAVMLRA

-504 RYVTGYCANVVDG
+504 RYVTGYCADVVDG
-517 KATVTSDNAHAWVE
+517 KAIVTSDNAHAWVE
-531 YFDERIG
+531 YYDSSIG

-568 PTVQPTTQA
+568 PTVQPTTQS

-602 LIITLAIL
+602 LIIALEIL
-610 RIILIRYYRKYSFTH
+610 RIIFIRYYRKYSFTH

-643 VHAKVRIPK
+643 VHSKVRIPK

-672 YKIVLNYVLKFRNKT
+672 YKIVLNYVLTFRNKT

>member
-33 KLEASV
+33 KLESSV

-117 ANDATGFF
+117 ANNATGFF

-216 VINPVANY
+216 VINPVADY
-224 ERPKWQDNMLNTVQ
+224 ERPKWQDDLLSDVQ
-238 TLTGMKT
+238 SLTGMKT

-256 AEVGNSLEPE
+256 AEVGNNVSSE

-273 ALTQTGKKVMTVTS
+273 ALKQTGTKVMTVV
-287 STDGRI
+287 TDLNGRI
-293 YLKSMAY
+293 YLKGMSY

-309 VLTDEQADN
+309 VLTDEQAND
-318 YPQDYQSFIM
+318 YPQDFQAFIM
-328 TIMTQYFEEAETVT
+328 TANYQERSTVT

-347 KENVIYTPYYLNYIN
+347 KESIVYTPYYLASIN
-362 NNFSPVCD
+362 DTFSPVCD
-370 VFIANTDKATNYT
+370 VLVSNSDKATNYS
-383 MFVIPYS
+383 MSVMPYS
-390 EENINDFSR
+390 ESELDNFSMAF
-399 IEISGTSKYD
+399 SSPVYD
-409 DFAQCYL
+409 YDNFVKSNYL
-416 SLPNDTKQAMLEIA
+416 KLPYDTKLAMLKIA
-430 ERNNI
+430 EENNLTGVSTQNI
-435 KDLSK
+435 P
-440 SDISQTVAAVKDFVS
+440 QAVKQFVS

-547 DFVVVQATESI
+547 DFEVPQATESV
-558 QPTTQ
+558 QTTTQ

-602 LIITLAIL
+602 LIIALAIL

-643 VHAKVRIPK
+643 VHSKVRIPK

-672 YKIVLNYVLKFRNKT
+672 YKIVLNYVLTFRNKT

>member
-88 QANYAINKLLELYS
+88 QANYAINKLLEQYS
-102 VYLPVYSNIKFASYI
+102 VYLSVYSNIKFASYI

-125 VLLSL
+125 VLVSL

-216 VINPVANY
+216 VINPVADY

-238 TLTGMKT
+238 ALTGMKT

-256 AEVGNSLEPE
+256 AEVGNNVSSE

-273 ALTQTGKKVMTVTS
+273 ALKQTGTKVMTVTS

-309 VLTDEQADN
+309 VLTDEQSND
-318 YPQDYQSFIM
+318 YPQDFQAFIM
-328 TIMTQYFEEAETVT
+328 TANYQERSTVT

-347 KENVIYTPYYLNYIN
+347 KESIVYTPYYLASIN
-362 NNFSPVCD
+362 DTFSPVCD
-370 VFIANTDKATNYT
+370 VLVSNSDKTTNYS
-383 MFVIPYS
+383 MSVMPYS
-390 EENINDFSR
+390 ESELDNFSMDFS
-399 IEISGTSKYD
+399 SQVYD
-409 DFAQCYL
+409 YDNFVKNYYL
-416 SLPNDTKQAMLEIA
+416 KLPYDTKLAMLKIA
-430 ERNNI
+430 EENNLTGVSTQNI
-435 KDLSK
+435 P
-440 SDISQTVAAVKDFVS
+440 QAVKQFVS

-489 ANATAVMLRA
+489 ANAAAVMLRA

-547 DFVVVQATESI
+547 DFEVPQATESV
-558 QPTTQ
+558 QTTTQ

-602 LIITLAIL
+602 LIIALEIL

-643 VHAKVRIPK
+643 VHSKVRIPK

-672 YKIVLNYVLKFRNKT
+672 YKIVLNYVLTFRNKT

>member
-33 KLEASV
+33 KLESSV

-102 VYLPVYSNIKFASYI
+102 VYLSVYSNIKFASYI
-117 ANDATGFF
+117 ANNATGFF

-216 VINPVANY
+216 VINPVADY

-256 AEVGNSLEPE
+256 AEVGNNVSSE

-273 ALTQTGKKVMTVTS
+273 ALKQTGTKVMTVV
-287 STDGRI
+287 TDLNGRI
-293 YLKSMAY
+293 YLKGMSY

-309 VLTDEQADN
+309 VLTDEQAND
-318 YPQDYQSFIM
+318 YPQDFQAFIM
-328 TIMTQYFEEAETVT
+328 TANYQERSTVT

-347 KENVIYTPYYLNYIN
+347 KESIVYTPYYLASIN
-362 NNFSPVCD
+362 DTFSPVCD
-370 VFIANTDKATNYT
+370 VLVSNSDKATNYS
-383 MFVIPYS
+383 MSVMPYS
-390 EENINDFSR
+390 ESELDNFSMDFS
-399 IEISGTSKYD
+399 SQVYD
-409 DFAQCYL
+409 YDNFVKSYYL
-416 SLPNDTKQAMLEIA
+416 KLPYDTKLAMLKIA
-430 ERNNI
+430 EENNLTGVSTQNI
-435 KDLSK
+435 P
-440 SDISQTVAAVKDFVS
+440 QAVKQFVS

-489 ANATAVMLRA
+489 ANAAAVMLRA

-547 DFVVVQATESI
+547 DFEVPQATESI

-602 LIITLAIL
+602 LIIALAIL

-643 VHAKVRIPK
+643 VHSKVRIPK

-672 YKIVLNYVLKFRNKT
+672 YKIVLNYVLTFRNKT

>member
-33 KLEASV
+33 KLDSSV
-39 LIMAAVLFSIVFSL
+39 LIMAAVLFSMVFSL

-88 QANYAINKLLELYS
+88 QANYAINKLLEQYS
-102 VYLPVYSNIKFASYI
+102 VYLSVYSNIKFASYI
-117 ANDATGFF
+117 ANNATGFF

-203 CAVILAVLITVLA
+203 YAVILAVLITVLA
-216 VINPVANY
+216 VINPVADY

-256 AEVGNSLEPE
+256 AEVGNNVSSE

-273 ALTQTGKKVMTVTS
+273 ALKQTGTKVMTVV
-287 STDGRI
+287 TDLNGRI
-293 YLKSMAY
+293 YLKGMSY

-309 VLTDEQADN
+309 VLTDEQAND
-318 YPQDYQSFIM
+318 YPQDFQAFIM
-328 TIMTQYFEEAETVT
+328 TANYQERSTVT

-347 KENVIYTPYYLNYIN
+347 KESIVYTPYYLASIN
-362 NNFSPVCD
+362 DTFSPVCD
-370 VFIANTDKATNYT
+370 VLVSNSDKATNYS
-383 MFVIPYS
+383 MSVMPFSESELDNFSMDFSSQVYDYDNFVKSYYLKLPYDTKLAMLKIA
-390 EENINDFSR
+390 EENNLTGVS
-399 IEISGTSKYD
+399 T
-409 DFAQCYL
+409 Q
-416 SLPNDTKQAMLEIA
+416 
-430 ERNNI
+430 NI
-435 KDLSK
+435 P
-440 SDISQTVAAVKDFVS
+440 QAVKQFVS

-489 ANATAVMLRA
+489 ANAAAVMLRA

-504 RYVTGYCANVVDG
+504 RYVTGYCADVVDG
-517 KATVTSDNAHAWVE
+517 KAIVTSDNAHAWVE
-531 YFDERIG
+531 YYDSSIG

-547 DFVVVQATESI
+547 DFEVPQATESV
-558 QPTTQ
+558 QTTTQ

-602 LIITLAIL
+602 LIITLEIL
-610 RIILIRYYRKYSFTH
+610 RIIFIRYYRKYSFTH

-643 VHAKVRIPK
+643 VHSKVRIPK

-672 YKIVLNYVLKFRNKT
+672 YKIVLNYVLTFRNKT
-687 IGKMPIVKKLYCI
+687 ICKMPIVKKLYCI

>member
-33 KLEASV
+33 KLETSV

-59 NNLKY
+59 SNLKY

-78 FVFANERIFA
+78 FVFANEHIFA

-102 VYLPVYSNIKFASYI
+102 VYLSVYSNIKFASYI

-216 VINPVANY
+216 VINPVADY

-256 AEVGNSLEPE
+256 AEVGNNVSSE

-273 ALTQTGKKVMTVTS
+273 ALKQTGTKVMTVV
-287 STDGRI
+287 TDLNGRI
-293 YLKSMAY
+293 YLKGMSY

-309 VLTDEQADN
+309 VLTDEQAND
-318 YPQDYQSFIM
+318 YPQDFQAFIM
-328 TIMTQYFEEAETVT
+328 TANYQERSTVT

-347 KENVIYTPYYLNYIN
+347 KESIVYTPYYLASIN
-362 NNFSPVCD
+362 DTFSPVCD
-370 VFIANTDKATNYT
+370 VLVSNSDKATNYS
-383 MFVIPYS
+383 MSVMPFSESELDNFSMDFSSQVYDYDNFVKNYYLKLPYDTKLAMLKIA
-390 EENINDFSR
+390 EENNLTGVS
-399 IEISGTSKYD
+399 T
-409 DFAQCYL
+409 Q
-416 SLPNDTKQAMLEIA
+416 
-430 ERNNI
+430 NI
-435 KDLSK
+435 P
-440 SDISQTVAAVKDFVS
+440 QAVKQFVS

-547 DFVVVQATESI
+547 DFEVPQATESV
-558 QPTTQ
+558 QTTTQ

-602 LIITLAIL
+602 LIIALAIL

-643 VHAKVRIPK
+643 VHSKVRIPK

-672 YKIVLNYVLKFRNKT
+672 YKIVLNYVLTFRNKT

>member
-13 ICVVLLSVCPILCY
+13 ICVLLLSVCPILCY

-33 KLEASV
+33 KFEASV
-39 LIMAAVLFSIVFSL
+39 LIMAAVLFSMVFSL

-102 VYLPVYSNIKFASYI
+102 VYLSVYSNIKFASYI

-216 VINPVANY
+216 VINPVADY

-238 TLTGMKT
+238 ALTGMKT

-256 AEVGNSLEPE
+256 AEVGNNVSSE

-273 ALTQTGKKVMTVTS
+273 ALKQTGTKVMTVV
-287 STDGRI
+287 TDLNGRI
-293 YLKSMAY
+293 YLKGMSY

-309 VLTDEQADN
+309 VLTDEQAND
-318 YPQDYQSFIM
+318 YPQDFQAFIM
-328 TIMTQYFEEAETVT
+328 TANYQERSTVT

-347 KENVIYTPYYLNYIN
+347 KESIVYTPYYLASIN
-362 NNFSPVCD
+362 DTFSPVCD
-370 VFIANTDKATNYT
+370 VLVSNSDKATNYS
-383 MFVIPYS
+383 MSVMPYS
-390 EENINDFSR
+390 ESELDNFSMDFS
-399 IEISGTSKYD
+399 SQVYD
-409 DFAQCYL
+409 YDNFVKSYYL
-416 SLPNDTKQAMLEIA
+416 KLPYDTKLAMLKIA
-430 ERNNI
+430 EENNLTGVSTQNI
-435 KDLSK
+435 P
-440 SDISQTVAAVKDFVS
+440 QAVKQFVS

-489 ANATAVMLRA
+489 ANAAAVMLRA

-504 RYVTGYCANVVDG
+504 RYVTGYCADVVDG
-517 KATVTSDNAHAWVE
+517 KAIVTSDNAHAWVE
-531 YFDERIG
+531 YYDSSIG

-568 PTVQPTTQA
+568 PTVQPTTQS

-602 LIITLAIL
+602 LIIALEIL
-610 RIILIRYYRKYSFTH
+610 RIIFIRYYRKYSFTH

-643 VHAKVRIPK
+643 VHSKVRIPK

-672 YKIVLNYVLKFRNKT
+672 YKIVLNYVLTFRNKT

>member
-8 TLADG
+8 SLADG
-13 ICVVLLSVCPILCY
+13 ICAVLLSVCPILCY

-33 KLEASV
+33 KLESSV

-59 NNLKY
+59 SNLKY

-78 FVFANERIFA
+78 FVFANEHIFA
-88 QANYAINKLLELYS
+88 QANYAINKLLEQYS
-102 VYLPVYSNIKFASYI
+102 VYLSVYSNIKFASYI
-117 ANDATGFF
+117 ANNATGFF

-203 CAVILAVLITVLA
+203 CAVILAVLITVSA
-216 VINPVANY
+216 VINPVADY

-238 TLTGMKT
+238 ALTGMKT

-256 AEVGNSLEPE
+256 AEAGNNVSSE

-273 ALTQTGKKVMTVTS
+273 ALKQTGTKVMTVV
-287 STDGRI
+287 TDLNGRI
-293 YLKSMAY
+293 YLKGMSY

-309 VLTDEQADN
+309 VLTDEQAND
-318 YPQDYQSFIM
+318 YPQDFQAFIM
-328 TIMTQYFEEAETVT
+328 TANYQERSTVT

-347 KENVIYTPYYLNYIN
+347 KESIVYTPYYLASIN
-362 NNFSPVCD
+362 DTFSPVCD
-370 VFIANTDKATNYT
+370 VLVSNSDKATNYS
-383 MFVIPYS
+383 MSVMPYS
-390 EENINDFSR
+390 ESELDNFSMDFS
-399 IEISGTSKYD
+399 SQVYD
-409 DFAQCYL
+409 YDNFVKNYYL
-416 SLPNDTKQAMLEIA
+416 KLPYDTKLAMLKIA
-430 ERNNI
+430 EENNLTGVSTQNI
-435 KDLSK
+435 P
-440 SDISQTVAAVKDFVS
+440 QAVKQFVS

-489 ANATAVMLRA
+489 ANAAAVMLRA

-504 RYVTGYCANVVDG
+504 RYVTGYCADVVDG
-517 KATVTSDNAHAWVE
+517 KAIVTSDNAHAWVE
-531 YFDERIG
+531 YYDSSIG

-547 DFVVVQATESI
+547 DFEVPQATESV
-558 QPTTQ
+558 QTTTQ

-577 QNTKPVKTEVKA
+577 QTTKPVKTEVKA

-602 LIITLAIL
+602 LIIALAIL
-610 RIILIRYYRKYSFTH
+610 RIIFIRYYRKYSFTH

-643 VHAKVRIPK
+643 VHSKVRIPK

-672 YKIVLNYVLKFRNKT
+672 YKIVLNYVLTFRNKT

>member
-59 NNLKY
+59 SNLKY

-88 QANYAINKLLELYS
+88 QANYAINKLLEQYS
-102 VYLPVYSNIKFASYI
+102 VYLSVYSNIKFASYI

-203 CAVILAVLITVLA
+203 YAVILAVLITVLA
-216 VINPVANY
+216 VINPIADY

-256 AEVGNSLEPE
+256 AEVGNNVSSE

-273 ALTQTGKKVMTVTS
+273 ALKQTGTKVMTVV
-287 STDGRI
+287 TDLNGRI
-293 YLKSMAY
+293 YLKGMSY

-309 VLTDEQADN
+309 VLTDEQAND
-318 YPQDYQSFIM
+318 YPQDFQAFIM
-328 TIMTQYFEEAETVT
+328 TANYQERSTVT

-347 KENVIYTPYYLNYIN
+347 KESIVYTPYYLASIN
-362 NNFSPVCD
+362 DTFSPVCD
-370 VFIANTDKATNYT
+370 VLVSNSDKATNYS
-383 MFVIPYS
+383 MSVMPYS
-390 EENINDFSR
+390 ESELDNFSMDFS
-399 IEISGTSKYD
+399 SPVYD
-409 DFAQCYL
+409 YDNFVKSYYL
-416 SLPNDTKQAMLEIA
+416 KLPYDTKLAMLKIA
-430 ERNNI
+430 EENNLTGVSTQNI
-435 KDLSK
+435 P
-440 SDISQTVAAVKDFVS
+440 QAVKQFVS

-489 ANATAVMLRA
+489 ANAAAVMLRA

-504 RYVTGYCANVVDG
+504 RYVTGYCADVVDG
-517 KATVTSDNAHAWVE
+517 KAIVTSDNAHAWVE
-531 YFDERIG
+531 YYDSSIG

-547 DFVVVQATESI
+547 DFEVPQATESV
-558 QPTTQ
+558 QTTTQ

-568 PTVQPTTQA
+568 PTFQPTTQA
-577 QNTKPVKTEVKA
+577 QTTKPVKTEVKA

-602 LIITLAIL
+602 LIIALEIL
-610 RIILIRYYRKYSFTH
+610 RIIFIRYYRKYSFTH

-643 VHAKVRIPK
+643 VHSKVRIPK

-672 YKIVLNYVLKFRNKT
+672 YKIVLNYVLTFRNKT

>member
-13 ICVVLLSVCPILCY
+13 ICAVLLSVCPILCY

-33 KLEASV
+33 KLESSV

-59 NNLKY
+59 SNLKY

-78 FVFANERIFA
+78 FVFANEHIFA
-88 QANYAINKLLELYS
+88 QANYAINKLLEQYS
-102 VYLPVYSNIKFASYI
+102 VYLSVYSNIKFASYI
-117 ANDATGFF
+117 ANSATGFF

-203 CAVILAVLITVLA
+203 CAVILAVLITVSA
-216 VINPVANY
+216 VINPVADY

-238 TLTGMKT
+238 ALTGMKT

-256 AEVGNSLEPE
+256 AEAGNNVSSE

-273 ALTQTGKKVMTVTS
+273 ALKQTGTKVMTVV
-287 STDGRI
+287 TDLNGRI
-293 YLKSMAY
+293 YLKGMSY

-309 VLTDEQADN
+309 VLTDEQAND
-318 YPQDYQSFIM
+318 YPQDFQAFIM
-328 TIMTQYFEEAETVT
+328 TANYQERSTVT

-347 KENVIYTPYYLNYIN
+347 KESIVYTPYYLASIN
-362 NNFSPVCD
+362 DTFSPVCD
-370 VFIANTDKATNYT
+370 VLVSNSDKATNYS
-383 MFVIPYS
+383 MSVMPYS
-390 EENINDFSR
+390 ESELDNFSMDFS
-399 IEISGTSKYD
+399 SQVYD
-409 DFAQCYL
+409 YDNFVKNYYL
-416 SLPNDTKQAMLEIA
+416 KLPYATKLAMLKIA
-430 ERNNI
+430 EENNLTGVSTQNI
-435 KDLSK
+435 P
-440 SDISQTVAAVKDFVS
+440 QAVKQFVS

-489 ANATAVMLRA
+489 ANAAAVMLRA

-504 RYVTGYCANVVDG
+504 RYVTGYCADVVDG
-517 KATVTSDNAHAWVE
+517 KAIVTSDNAHAWVE
-531 YFDERIG
+531 YYDSSIG

-547 DFVVVQATESI
+547 DFEVPQATESI

-563 AQTTS
+563 SQTTS
-568 PTVQPTTQA
+568 PTIQPTTQA
-577 QNTKPVKTEVKA
+577 QTTKPVKTEVKA

-602 LIITLAIL
+602 LIIALAIL

-643 VHAKVRIPK
+643 VHSKVRIPK

-672 YKIVLNYVLKFRNKT
+672 YKIVLNYVLIFRNKT

>member
-59 NNLKY
+59 SNLKY

-117 ANDATGFF
+117 ANNATGFF

-174 IIFTVLFALY
+174 IIFAVLFALY

-216 VINPVANY
+216 VINPVADY

-256 AEVGNSLEPE
+256 AEVGNNVSSE

-273 ALTQTGKKVMTVTS
+273 ALKQTGTKVMTVV
-287 STDGRI
+287 TDINGRI
-293 YLKSMAY
+293 YLKGMSY

-309 VLTDEQADN
+309 VLTDEQAND
-318 YPQDYQSFIM
+318 YPQDFQAFIM
-328 TIMTQYFEEAETVT
+328 TANYQERSTVT

-347 KENVIYTPYYLNYIN
+347 KESIVYTPYYLASIN
-362 NNFSPVCD
+362 DTFSPVCD
-370 VFIANTDKATNYT
+370 VLVSNSDKATNYS
-383 MFVIPYS
+383 MSVMPYS
-390 EENINDFSR
+390 ESELDNFSMDFS
-399 IEISGTSKYD
+399 SQVYD
-409 DFAQCYL
+409 YDNFVKSYYL
-416 SLPNDTKQAMLEIA
+416 KLPYDTKLAMLKIA
-430 ERNNI
+430 EENNLTGVSTQNI
-435 KDLSK
+435 P
-440 SDISQTVAAVKDFVS
+440 QAVKQFVS

-489 ANATAVMLRA
+489 ANAAAVMLRA

-504 RYVTGYCANVVDG
+504 RYVTGYCADVVDG
-517 KATVTSDNAHAWVE
+517 KAIVTSDNAHAWVE
-531 YFDERIG
+531 YYDSSIG

-547 DFVVVQATESI
+547 DFVIPQATESI

-577 QNTKPVKTEVKA
+577 QTAKPVKTEVKA
-589 KISTPAIIVIIIL
+589 KISTPATIVIIIL
-602 LIITLAIL
+602 LIIALAIL

-625 KDYKSRVICIYR
+625 KNYKSRVICIYR

-643 VHAKVRIPK
+643 VHSKVRIPK

-660 AKFSTHNISDEE
+660 AKFSTHNISDEK
-672 YKIVLNYVLKFRNKT
+672 YKIVLNYVLTFRNKT

>member
-59 NNLKY
+59 SNLKY

-88 QANYAINKLLELYS
+88 QVNYAINKLLEQYS
-102 VYLPVYSNIKFASYI
+102 VYLSVYSNIKFASYI
-117 ANDATGFF
+117 ANNATGFF

-256 AEVGNSLEPE
+256 AEVGNNVSSE

-273 ALTQTGKKVMTVTS
+273 ALKQTGTKVMTVV
-287 STDGRI
+287 TDLNGRI
-293 YLKSMAY
+293 YLKGMSY

-309 VLTDEQADN
+309 VLTDEQAND
-318 YPQDYQSFIM
+318 YPQDFQAFIM
-328 TIMTQYFEEAETVT
+328 TANYQERSTVT

-347 KENVIYTPYYLNYIN
+347 KESIVYTPYYLASIN
-362 NNFSPVCD
+362 DTFSPVCD
-370 VFIANTDKATNYT
+370 VLVSNSDKATNYS
-383 MFVIPYS
+383 MSVMPYS
-390 EENINDFSR
+390 ESELDNFSMDFS
-399 IEISGTSKYD
+399 SQVYD
-409 DFAQCYL
+409 YDNFVKSYYL
-416 SLPNDTKQAMLEIA
+416 KLPYDTKLAMLKIA
-430 ERNNI
+430 EENNLTGVPTQNI
-435 KDLSK
+435 P
-440 SDISQTVAAVKDFVS
+440 QAVKQFVS

-489 ANATAVMLRA
+489 ANAAAVMLRA

-504 RYVTGYCANVVDG
+504 RYVTGYCADVVDG
-517 KATVTSDNAHAWVE
+517 KAIVTSDNAHAWVE
-531 YFDERIG
+531 YYDSSIG

-577 QNTKPVKTEVKA
+577 QTSKPAKAEVKA

-643 VHAKVRIPK
+643 VHSKIRIPK

-672 YKIVLNYVLKFRNKT
+672 YKIVLNYVLTFRNKT
-687 IGKMPIVKKLYCI
+687 ICKMPIVKKLYCI

>member
-33 KLEASV
+33 KFEAPV

-88 QANYAINKLLELYS
+88 QANYAINKLLEQYS
-102 VYLPVYSNIKFASYI
+102 VYLSVYSNIKFASYI

-216 VINPVANY
+216 VINPVADY

-256 AEVGNSLEPE
+256 AEVGNNVSSE

-273 ALTQTGKKVMTVTS
+273 ALKQTGTKVMTVV
-287 STDGRI
+287 TDLNGRI
-293 YLKSMAY
+293 YLKGMSY

-309 VLTDEQADN
+309 VLTDEQAND
-318 YPQDYQSFIM
+318 YPQDFQAFIM
-328 TIMTQYFEEAETVT
+328 TANYQERSTVT

-347 KENVIYTPYYLNYIN
+347 KESIVYTPYYLASIN
-362 NNFSPVCD
+362 DTFSPVCD
-370 VFIANTDKATNYT
+370 VLVSNSDKATNYS
-383 MFVIPYS
+383 MSVMPYS
-390 EENINDFSR
+390 ESELDNFSMDFS
-399 IEISGTSKYD
+399 SQVYD
-409 DFAQCYL
+409 YDNFVKNYYL
-416 SLPNDTKQAMLEIA
+416 KLPYDTKLAMLKIA
-430 ERNNI
+430 EENNLTGVSTQNI
-435 KDLSK
+435 P
-440 SDISQTVAAVKDFVS
+440 QAVKQFVS

-489 ANATAVMLRA
+489 ANAAAVMLRA

-504 RYVTGYCANVVDG
+504 RYVTGYCADVVDG
-517 KATVTSDNAHAWVE
+517 KAIVTSDNAHAWVE
-531 YFDERIG
+531 YYDSSIG

-577 QNTKPVKTEVKA
+577 QTTKPVKTEVKT
-589 KISTPAIIVIIIL
+589 KISTPAIVVIIIL
-602 LIITLAIL
+602 LIIALAIL

-643 VHAKVRIPK
+643 VYSKIRIPK

-672 YKIVLNYVLKFRNKT
+672 YKIVLNYVLTFRNKT

>member
-33 KLEASV
+33 KLEAPV

-78 FVFANERIFA
+78 FVFANEHIFA
-88 QANYAINKLLELYS
+88 QANYAINKLLEQYS
-102 VYLPVYSNIKFASYI
+102 VYLSVYSNIKFASYI
-117 ANDATGFF
+117 ANNATGFF

-203 CAVILAVLITVLA
+203 YAVILAVLITVLA
-216 VINPVANY
+216 VINPIADY

-256 AEVGNSLEPE
+256 AEVGNNVSSE

-273 ALTQTGKKVMTVTS
+273 ALKQTGTKVMTVV
-287 STDGRI
+287 TDLNGRI
-293 YLKSMAY
+293 YLKGMSY

-309 VLTDEQADN
+309 VLTDEQAND
-318 YPQDYQSFIM
+318 YPQDFQAFIM
-328 TIMTQYFEEAETVT
+328 TANYQERSTVT

-347 KENVIYTPYYLNYIN
+347 KESIVYTPYYLASIN
-362 NNFSPVCD
+362 DTFSPVCD
-370 VFIANTDKATNYT
+370 VLVSNSDKATNYS
-383 MFVIPYS
+383 MSVMPFSESELDNFSMDFSSQVYDYDNFVKSYYLKLPYDTKLAMLKIA
-390 EENINDFSR
+390 EENNLTG
-399 IEISGTSKYD
+399 IST
-409 DFAQCYL
+409 Q
-416 SLPNDTKQAMLEIA
+416 
-430 ERNNI
+430 NI
-435 KDLSK
+435 P
-440 SDISQTVAAVKDFVS
+440 QAVKQFVS

-489 ANATAVMLRA
+489 ANAAAVMLRA

-504 RYVTGYCANVVDG
+504 RYVTGYCADVVDG
-517 KATVTSDNAHAWVE
+517 KAIVTSDNAHAWVE
-531 YFDERIG
+531 YYDSSIG

-547 DFVVVQATESI
+547 DFEVPQATESV
-558 QPTTQ
+558 QTTTQ

-577 QNTKPVKTEVKA
+577 QTTKPVKTEVKA

-602 LIITLAIL
+602 LIIALAIL

-643 VHAKVRIPK
+643 VHSKVRIPK

-660 AKFSTHNISDEE
+660 AKFSTHNISDGE
-672 YKIVLNYVLKFRNKT
+672 YKIVLNYVLTFRNKT